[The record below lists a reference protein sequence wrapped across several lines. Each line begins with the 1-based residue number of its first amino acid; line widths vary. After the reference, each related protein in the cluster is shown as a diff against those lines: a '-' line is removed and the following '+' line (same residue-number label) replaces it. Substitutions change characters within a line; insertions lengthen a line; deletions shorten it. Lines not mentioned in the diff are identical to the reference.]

1 MKRNSEIESESAER
15 GIGEPRRLESL
26 DDIVRE
32 ISDRRVSAEFK
43 DVLPADRIEVL
54 REIPDRLETS
64 SVFRDSA
71 ERAGIK
77 RTEGVLGWS
86 TNLETPAH
94 ILKGDVPRE
103 VSTVIH
109 EDLHRLTH
117 PETMRE
123 LTTTPALK
131 DLYEGITEFLTERAV
146 SDLHGHKS
154 GECYPEQVREAQRLT
169 EEIGETDLRKY
180 YFQNEFGE
188 EVRRAIERLETTE
201 PERR

>member
-15 GIGEPRRLESL
+15 RIGEPRRLESV
-26 DDIVRE
+26 DDIARE
-32 ISDRRVSAEFK
+32 ISDRRVCAEFK
-43 DVLPADRIEVL
+43 DVLPAERIEVL

-64 SVFRDSA
+64 SAFRDSA

-77 RTEGVLGWS
+77 STEGVLGWS

-103 VSTVIH
+103 VATLIH

-123 LTTTPALK
+123 LRTTPELK
-131 DLYEGITEFLTERAV
+131 DLYEGITEFLTERAG
-146 SDLHGHKS
+146 SDLHGHRS
-154 GECYPEQVREAQRLT
+154 GECYPEQVREAQRLA
-169 EEIGETDLRKY
+169 EEIGETNLRKY
-180 YFQNEFGE
+180 YFQNEFRE
-188 EVRRAIERLETTE
+188 EVHRAIERLESAGAAQL
-201 PERR
+201 